1 MVFNDPKDIMK
12 KWKIL
17 LNTKFKIMKVM
28 MAFFTIE
35 GDLLASL
42 NFMLIVNIV
51 VIYYLRI

>member
-1 MVFNDPKDIMK
+1 MK